1 MIKLKNGAAFL
12 ATSAETQTSHKVEL
26 MAVTYQAYLG
36 TKDVDEVSVPQGYI
50 NSWVTDENNN
60 NVFGSMKTQEDTEF
74 SGNILFELTE
84 AYIADLKVLNPTL
97 TFENT
102 LNV

>member
-1 MIKLKNGAAFL
+1 MIKITTGATFL
-12 ATSAETQTSHKVEL
+12 ATGAETQTSNKVEL

-36 TKDVDEVSVPQGYI
+36 DKEGTPQGYV
-50 NSWVTDENNN
+50 NSWVTDESNNN
-60 NVFGSMKTQEDTEF
+60 IFGTVKTQEDTEF
-74 SGNILFELTE
+74 VGDILFELTNQ
-84 AYIADLKVLNPTL
+84 YIAELEVLNPTL

>member
-36 TKDVDEVSVPQGYI
+36 DKEGTPQGYV
-50 NSWVTDENNN
+50 NSWITDENNN
-60 NVFGSMKTQEDTEF
+60 NIFGTVKTQEDTEF
-74 SGNILFELTE
+74 SGNILSELTE
-84 AYIADLKVLNPTL
+84 AYIAELEVLNPTL

>member
-12 ATSAETQTSHKVEL
+12 ATSSDTQTSHKVEL

-36 TKDVDEVSVPQGYI
+36 TKDVDGETPQGYI
-50 NSWVTDENNN
+50 NSWVTDESNN

-84 AYIADLKVLNPTL
+84 AYIADLKVLNQSI

-102 LNV
+102 L

>member
-1 MIKLKNGAAFL
+1 MIKVKNGAAFL
-12 ATSAETQTSHKVEL
+12 ATSSDTQTGHKIEL

-36 TKDVDEVSVPQGYI
+36 DKEGTPQGYI
-50 NSWVTDENNN
+50 NSWVTDESAN

-74 SGNILFELTE
+74 SGNILFQLTE

>member
-1 MIKLKNGAAFL
+1 MIQVTSGATFL
-12 ATSAETQTSHKVEL
+12 ATSAETQTSNKVEL

-36 TKDVDEVSVPQGYI
+36 SKEVDEVPTPQGYI
-50 NSWVTDENNN
+50 NSWITDENNN

-74 SGNILFELTE
+74 VGNILFELTE
-84 AYIADLKVLNPTL
+84 AYIAELEVLNPTL
-97 TFENT
+97 AFENT

>member
-1 MIKLKNGAAFL
+1 MIKITTGATFL
-12 ATSAETQTSHKVEL
+12 ATGAETQTSNKVEL

-50 NSWVTDENNN
+50 NSWITDENNN

-74 SGNILFELTE
+74 TGNILNELTNQ
-84 AYIADLKVLNPTL
+84 YIVDLEVLNPNV

-102 LNV
+102 L

>member
-1 MIKLKNGAAFL
+1 MIKLKNGSAFL

-26 MAVTYQAYLG
+26 IAVTYQAYLG
-36 TKDVDEVSVPQGYI
+36 TKDVDGVPTPQGYI
-50 NSWVTDENNN
+50 NSWITDESNN
-60 NVFGSMKTQEDTEF
+60 NVFGTVKTQEDTEF
-74 SGNILFELTE
+74 SGNILNELTNQ
-84 AYIADLKVLNPTL
+84 YIADLKVLNPSI

>member
-1 MIKLKNGAAFL
+1 MIKVKNGAAFL
-12 ATSAETQTSHKVEL
+12 ATSLDTQTSNKVEL

-36 TKDVDEVSVPQGYI
+36 TKDVNDVPTPQGYI
-50 NSWVTDENNN
+50 NSWITDENNN

-84 AYIADLKVLNPTL
+84 AYIADLKVLNPKL
-97 TFENT
+97 IFENT

>member
-12 ATSAETQTSHKVEL
+12 ATSAETQTSNKVEL

-36 TKDVDEVSVPQGYI
+36 SKDVEGVPTPQGYI
-50 NSWVTDENNN
+50 NSWITDENNN
-60 NVFGSMKTQEDTEF
+60 NVFGSMKTQEDMEF

-84 AYIADLKVLNPTL
+84 AYIAELEVLNPNV

-102 LNV
+102 L

>member
-1 MIKLKNGAAFL
+1 MIKITTGATFL
-12 ATSAETQTSHKVEL
+12 ATGAETQTSNKVEL

-36 TKDVDEVSVPQGYI
+36 TKDVDGVETPQGYV

-74 SGNILFELTE
+74 TGNILNELTNQ
-84 AYIADLKVLNPTL
+84 YIVDLEVLNPNV

-102 LNV
+102 L

>member
-1 MIKLKNGAAFL
+1 MIKVKNGAAFL

-26 MAVTYQAYLG
+26 IAVTYQAYLG
-36 TKDVDEVSVPQGYI
+36 DKEGTPQGYI

-74 SGNILFELTE
+74 VGNILNELTNQ
-84 AYIADLKVLNPTL
+84 YIADLKVLNPTL
-97 TFENT
+97 EFTST
-102 LNV
+102 L

>member
-1 MIKLKNGAAFL
+1 MIKITTGATFL
-12 ATSAETQTSHKVEL
+12 ATGAETQTSNKVEL

-36 TKDVDEVSVPQGYI
+36 TKDVDDVPTPQGYI
-50 NSWVTDENNN
+50 NSFILDENNN
-60 NVFGSMKTQEDTEF
+60 NIFNNVKTQEDTEF
-74 SGNILFELTE
+74 VGNILFELTE

>member
-1 MIKLKNGAAFL
+1 MIKVKNGAAFL
-12 ATSAETQTSHKVEL
+12 ATSSDTQTSNKVEL

-60 NVFGSMKTQEDTEF
+60 NVFGSMKTQEDSEF

-84 AYIADLKVLNPTL
+84 AYIADLKVLNPNV

-102 LNV
+102 L

>member
-1 MIKLKNGAAFL
+1 MIKITTGATFL
-12 ATSAETQTSHKVEL
+12 ATGAETQTSNKVEL

-50 NSWVTDENNN
+50 NSWITDENNN
-60 NVFGSMKTQEDTEF
+60 NIFGTVKTQEDTIF
-74 SGNILFELTE
+74 TGNILNELTNQ
-84 AYIADLKVLNPTL
+84 YIADLQVLNTNV

-102 LNV
+102 L

>member
-1 MIKLKNGAAFL
+1 MIKVKNGATFL
-12 ATSAETQTSHKVEL
+12 ATGAETQTSNKVEL

-36 TKDVDEVSVPQGYI
+36 TKDVDDVPTPQGYI

-74 SGNILFELTE
+74 TGNILFELTE
-84 AYIADLKVLNPTL
+84 AYIAELEVLNPNV

-102 LNV
+102 L

>member
-12 ATSAETQTSHKVEL
+12 ATSSDTQTSHKVEL
-26 MAVTYQAYLG
+26 IAVTYQAYLG
-36 TKDVDEVSVPQGYI
+36 TKDVNDVPTPQGYI
-50 NSWVTDENNN
+50 NSWITDENNN

-84 AYIADLKVLNPTL
+84 AYIADLKVLNPKL
-97 TFENT
+97 IFENT

>member
-1 MIKLKNGAAFL
+1 MIKVKNGAAFL
-12 ATSAETQTSHKVEL
+12 ATSAETQTSNKVEL
-26 MAVTYQAYLG
+26 MAVTYQVYLG
-36 TKDVDEVSVPQGYI
+36 SKDVDGVPTPQGYV

-60 NVFGSMKTQEDTEF
+60 NVFGTMKTQEDTEF
-74 SGNILFELTE
+74 VGDILFELTNQ
-84 AYIADLKVLNPTL
+84 YIADLELLNPTL

>member
-12 ATSAETQTSHKVEL
+12 ATSADTQTSNKVEL
-26 MAVTYQAYLG
+26 IAVTYESYLG
-36 TKDVDEVSVPQGYI
+36 SKDVDGVPTPQGYI
-50 NSWVTDENNN
+50 NSFILDENNN
-60 NVFGSMKTQEDTEF
+60 NIFGNVKTQEDTEF
-74 SGNILFELTE
+74 VGNILNELTNQ
-84 AYIADLKVLNPTL
+84 YIADLKVLNPSI

>member
-26 MAVTYQAYLG
+26 MAVTYQSYLG
-36 TKDVDEVSVPQGYI
+36 SKDVDGVPTPQGYI
-50 NSWVTDENNN
+50 NSWVTDESNN

>member
-1 MIKLKNGAAFL
+1 MIKITTGATFL
-12 ATSAETQTSHKVEL
+12 ATGAETQTSNKVEL

-50 NSWVTDENNN
+50 NSWITDENNN

-74 SGNILFELTE
+74 TGNILNELTNQ
-84 AYIADLKVLNPTL
+84 YIVDLEVLNPNVI
-97 TFENT
+97 FENT
-102 LNV
+102 L

>member
-12 ATSAETQTSHKVEL
+12 ATSTDTQTSHKVEL
-26 MAVTYQAYLG
+26 IAVTYQAYLS
-36 TKDVDEVSVPQGYI
+36 TKDVDGVETPQGYV
-50 NSWVTDENNN
+50 NSWVTDESNN

-74 SGNILFELTE
+74 SGNILAELTE
-84 AYIADLKVLNPTL
+84 AYIAELEILNPTL

>member
-12 ATSAETQTSHKVEL
+12 ATSSETQTSHKVEL
-26 MAVTYQAYLG
+26 MAVTYQSYLG
-36 TKDVDEVSVPQGYI
+36 DKEGTLQGYV
-50 NSWVTDENNN
+50 NSWVTDESHN

-74 SGNILFELTE
+74 SGNILNELTE

-97 TFENT
+97 EFTST
-102 LNV
+102 L

>member
-1 MIKLKNGAAFL
+1 MIKLKNEAAFL

-26 MAVTYQAYLG
+26 IAVTYQAYLG
-36 TKDVDEVSVPQGYI
+36 TKDVDGVRTPQGYI
-50 NSWVTDENNN
+50 NSWITDESNN
-60 NVFGSMKTQEDTEF
+60 NVFGTVKTQEDTEF
-74 SGNILFELTE
+74 SGNILNELTNQ
-84 AYIADLKVLNPTL
+84 YIADLKVLNPSI